1 MKLVDSA
8 VSDRAADHTT
18 GDKTIGSSCNCNGG
32 SVLNAHFLKE
42 RSEGTSSSVSA
53 DQRDGTH
60 SQTQSSVKAEQL
72 CAESADKVL
81 DAAHHDCDDEELD
94 NADTT
99 LLQFTEGSHVTY
111 GAEECGHEYGLKC
124 GVQAELHNAHG
135 TKNYM
140 NDSEDKTSD
149 YRCRDAVASQKLN
162 PSNQH
167 TANQQHYYCECE
179 CLIHIKL

>member
-1 MKLVDSA
+1 MTPQKQIIRSASVYDRKKRGHQKFEEALSVDENLRNKYEAALKKIADEKLA
-8 VSDRAADHTT
+8 ESDCEAM
-18 GDKTIGSSCNCNGG
+18 
-32 SVLNAHFLKE
+32 
-42 RSEGTSSSVSA
+42 
-53 DQRDGTH
+53 
-60 SQTQSSVKAEQL
+60 VKAAKELGFEISIDEMERYFASIQEL
-72 CAESADKVL
+72 
-81 DAAHHDCDDEELD
+81 DDEELE

-140 NDSEDKTSD
+140 KDSEDKTSD

>member
-1 MKLVDSA
+1 M
-8 VSDRAADHTT
+8 
-18 GDKTIGSSCNCNGG
+18 
-32 SVLNAHFLKE
+32 
-42 RSEGTSSSVSA
+42 SA

-72 CAESADKVL
+72 CAESADCIL